1 MAEKKY
7 ENVKATKSSNKAFVP
22 WPNANKNKSSSSS
35 KSNRASTKSSV
46 SKKSS
51 TSSSS
56 KKNSRVEQA
65 KATRVEKNLEI
76 SVPSNSKVSKKVTKE
91 LTKKT
96 NKPLVISI
104 VLCLVI
110 GIVLGYFCLVYL
122 CKNDCFEMNVDAYN
136 QIDIYLN
143 DDDGITEYTELG
155 AKCVLFGKDIS
166 SQVKVQ
172 YKYREDISFEPEVVS
187 GIDSSKAGIY
197 YAIYTID
204 NPRYK
209 SVTLIRNI
217 IVLREEE

>member
-7 ENVKATKSSNKAFVP
+7 ENAKATKSSNKAFVP

-35 KSNRASTKSSV
+35 KSNGTSTRSSV

-65 KATRVEKNLEI
+65 KATRVEKDLEI

-122 CKNDCFEMNVDAYN
+122 CKNDCFEMNVDALKSEN
-136 QIDIYLN
+136 VELFFKRFNNLLKINNTNINRVSKHTSINRNCIYHWQNKHLFPKL
-143 DDDGITEYTELG
+143 GILIKLSIELHTNIEYLIGRTDVME
-155 AKCVLFGKDIS
+155 IS
-166 SQVKVQ
+166 
-172 YKYREDISFEPEVVS
+172 Y
-187 GIDSSKAGIY
+187 GI
-197 YAIYTID
+197 
-204 NPRYK
+204 
-209 SVTLIRNI
+209 
-217 IVLREEE
+217 